1 MSLALRVFSA
11 LFLRAS
17 ERATVA
23 DRVVE
28 TAFIGV
34 ARPIRELSDPGALDE
49 DALVGHTRLVAAG
62 PDWPA
67 RIGRDDGRL
76 LQ

>member
-1 MSLALRVFSA
+1 MRVALRVFSA

-17 ERATVA
+17 ERTNVA
-23 DRVVE
+23 DRVAE

-34 ARPIRELSDPGALDE
+34 ARPIRKLSDPATLDE
-49 DALVGHTRLVAAG
+49 DALVSHTRLVAAG
-62 PDWPA
+62 PDWAA